1 MRKVVEQNVADA
13 SAENDAKCHPKD
25 EIVEVGHRHGRF
37 AAPQFA
43 GADEDAGVTPAEQ
56 NAEDVGE
63 GVPADGERAEMHQDG
78 IERRVRN
85 DEQRHRDV
93 RIREAKRPCMW

>member
-1 MRKVVEQNVADA
+1 MRKAVEEYIADA

-43 GADEDAGVTPAEQ
+43 GANEDASVPPAEQ
-56 NAEDVGE
+56 NAGDVGE
-63 GVPADGERAEMHQDG
+63 GVPTDSERAEMHEDG
-78 IERRVRN
+78 VERGVR
-85 DEQRHRDV
+85 DDKQGHAVSDSRSETSL
-93 RIREAKRPCMW
+93 MW